1 MNYANTESR
10 VLLANRKWRIRHS
23 AWLLAPILGFGVF
36 SFVGFLYVA
45 LRVRNRK
52 FWIACIVACLG
63 ATVMVIANSIWNT
76 RNGSSSAGGAVT
88 MIVYVGLVVFAIVL
102 NRDYLRWRAN
112 RTEANAWYNQSEAS
126 GVQGP
131 MAPAPGPGGWPP
143 VQQAQSLQSAQPMPS
158 GPGGRFLG
166 VNNTPYYGPPT
177 GQQSGSV
184 EPTPSF
190 PSVNNSPHYGPPNGQ
205 PAMRPAPQA
214 STGQDATRA
223 TPLDVNSASNSDLS
237 TMLGIDPA
245 LADRVV
251 ATRLQ
256 RGEYRDLDHLIAA
269 VGLQP
274 HELQKFRNKV
284 TFKQGQQRVKNG
296 PIAPSDGLP
305 LGVRPLDY

>member
-10 VLLANRKWRIRHS
+10 VLLASRKWRIRHS
-23 AWLLAPILGFGVF
+23 AWLLAPILGFGIF

-52 FWIACIVACLG
+52 FWIACIVGCIGSA
-63 ATVMVIANSIWNT
+63 MVVISPSIWNE
-76 RNGSSSAGGAVT
+76 RNGNSSEGGGVIMAVW
-88 MIVYVGLVVFAIVL
+88 VGLVVFAVIL

-112 RTEANAWYNQSEAS
+112 RTEANAWYNQSGAQ
-126 GVQGP
+126 GMQGP
-131 MAPAPGPGGWPP
+131 MAPAPGPGGWAPT
-143 VQQAQSLQSAQPMPS
+143 QQAQSNQSGQPMPP
-158 GPGGRFLG
+158 GPGAPFLG
-166 VNNTPYYGPPT
+166 VNNSPYYGPPT
-177 GQQSGSV
+177 GQPPISA
-184 EPTPSF
+184 EPIPSF
-190 PSVNNSPHYGPPNGQ
+190 QSVNNSPYHGQ
-205 PAMRPAPQA
+205 PVVPAVPQA
-214 STGQDATRA
+214 STGQEATKG

-237 TMLGIDPA
+237 MMLGIDPA

-256 RGEYRDLDHLIAA
+256 RGAYRDLDHLMAA

-284 TFKQGQQRVKNG
+284 TFGQGQPGARNG
-296 PIAPSDGLP
+296 PPAPSDGLP